1 MKKLA
6 SLFAVFALL
15 LALAAPGAAAE
26 AQPETGRIYLYGET
40 HATQAHLDQ
49 ELAAWNDY
57 YHQQGLRDLFIE
69 APSYAADF
77 LNLWMQAEDDAI
89 LSRLYEDWEGTAMY
103 AQETWLFYKAIK
115 EQCPETVFHGFDVGH
130 QYNSTGSRYLIVL
143 MLTGQMGSADWQQTQ
158 QTIGQGR
165 AYYQN
170 NQDAAYRENM
180 MAQNFARAFDA
191 LPAGSSV
198 MAITGSL
205 HSNLYTM
212 DAFTGTTP
220 CMANQLRQRYG
231 DALVSRNL
239 TAGVDYARAGE
250 TVWARRTC
258 TRRCPSSSPAPSG
271 GWRGP
276 RRLPPPSPPPGT
288 CCPPA
293 STSARWGRGRS
304 TASTIS
310 SPTGRSPRPTTAPT
324 APSGRAAP
332 PPSASPHKGTK
343 SALIFVFLAAGTFAL
358 FKFVIYYNN
367 IQTGP
372 KGGSSMLEDVF
383 QAVYTKFKLH
393 FYQKVFHRFA
403 TREATLTTVESFCM
417 EGIMALG
424 EPTIAEFSRM
434 MQISTPNAAYKIGS
448 LVRKGYVEKI
458 QSTTDRREYHLRPTQ
473 KYIDYYSISY
483 SYLHTVI
490 ERVRE
495 RFSPADVAKL
505 EEMLTI
511 INDELMPELQLP
523 ARKAA
528 APAPDASAEG

>member
-250 TVWARRTC
+250 TQTVTIGGQEYTAVCMGTQDLHAALPQFQSRTFW
-258 TRRCPSSSPAPSG
+258 RVEGAAAAAAAQPATG
-271 GWRGP
+271 DV
-276 RRLPPPSPPPGT
+276 L
-288 CCPPA
+288 PA
-293 STSARWGRGRS
+293 SEYLGPVGEGEVYR
-304 TASTIS
+304 IDY
-310 SPTGRSPRPTTAPT
+310 
-324 APSGRAAP
+324 
-332 PPSASPHKGTK
+332 
-343 SALIFVFLAAGTFAL
+343 LFAD
-358 FKFVIYYNN
+358 
-367 IQTGP
+367 G
-372 KGGSSMLEDVF
+372 
-383 QAVYTKFKLH
+383 
-393 FYQKVFHRFA
+393 
-403 TREATLTTVESFCM
+403 TLTPTYYRADGSVWQGRPATVGF
-417 EGIMALG
+417 
-424 EPTIAEFSRM
+424 
-434 MQISTPNAAYKIGS
+434 
-448 LVRKGYVEKI
+448 
-458 QSTTDRREYHLRPTQ
+458 
-473 KYIDYYSISY
+473 
-483 SYLHTVI
+483 
-490 ERVRE
+490 
-495 RFSPADVAKL
+495 
-505 EEMLTI
+505 
-511 INDELMPELQLP
+511 
-523 ARKAA
+523 
-528 APAPDASAEG
+528 AP